1 MQRMRST
8 GVQVVQL
15 NHPRNIHSNF
25 SPTSAEHFN
34 YSTGRNLRGPQWS
47 FDAFEVITSAALQ
60 DDLHRL
66 FRDWFGVLNHGH
78 RITGLGSSD
87 THDVSRY
94 ILGQGRTYV
103 ACDDTN
109 PSRIPVDQLCRNLR
123 AGKALFGLGLL
134 ADVKVDGRYG
144 VGDLATK
151 LGQQIEIKALVYGPL
166 GQAPSL

>member
-8 GVQVVQL
+8 PGVQVVQL
-15 NHPRNIHSNF
+15 NHPRNVHSNF

-94 ILGQGRTYV
+94 ILVKAVPTWLVTIPIQSYPSGSV
-103 ACDDTN
+103 VPN
-109 PSRIPVDQLCRNLR
+109 PVQAKP
-123 AGKALFGLGLL
+123 
-134 ADVKVDGRYG
+134 
-144 VGDLATK
+144 
-151 LGQQIEIKALVYGPL
+151 LVVYL
-166 GQAPSL
+166 QM